1 MGNFL
6 RNLMSH
12 FMTDT
17 CYNEFFV
24 KFNIFD
30 VECLKQTISKAL
42 GTGIILG
49 SALVKLPQIL
59 KIWNGKSAV
68 GISFLGVLL
77 ELVAVT
83 SAASYNYAKGYP
95 FSSWGESVFLM
106 IETAIIAF
114 LVLVYSNKR
123 GQAHSFAAMYSLI
136 TYMLFTG
143 IVPMS
148 VLWSMQIANV
158 PVVVCGKMIQAV
170 KNYQN
175 GHTGQLSSI
184 TVNLLFLGGLARI
197 FTSIQ
202 ETGDPLIIFTFIMAT
217 LSNGVLAAQVLY
229 YRKATSRILLEAQKK
244 KKST

>member
-6 RNLMSH
+6 RNLVSQILS
-12 FMTDT
+12 DS

-24 KFNIFD
+24 KFNFFD

-59 KIWNGKSAV
+59 KISNNKSAV

-77 ELVAVT
+77 ELIAVT

-106 IETAIIAF
+106 TETAIIAF
-114 LVLVYSNKR
+114 LVLMYSNKR
-123 GQAHSFAAMYSLI
+123 GQANAFAAMYSLI
-136 TYMLFTG
+136 TYVLFAG
-143 IVPMS
+143 FVPMS

-158 PVVVCGKMIQAV
+158 PVVVCGKV
-170 KNYQN
+170 
-175 GHTGQLSSI
+175 S
-184 TVNLLFLGGLARI
+184 F
-197 FTSIQ
+197 
-202 ETGDPLIIFTFIMAT
+202 
-217 LSNGVLAAQVLY
+217 
-229 YRKATSRILLEAQKK
+229 
-244 KKST
+244 